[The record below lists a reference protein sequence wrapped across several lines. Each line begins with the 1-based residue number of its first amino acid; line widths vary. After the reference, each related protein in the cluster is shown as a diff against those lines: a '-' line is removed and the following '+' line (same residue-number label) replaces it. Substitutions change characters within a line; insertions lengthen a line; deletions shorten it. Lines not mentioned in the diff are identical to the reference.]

1 MCIVKLGEL
10 FFSLAVVNLLEFQF
24 AFPTNIKDVEHSP
37 LEIEVFP
44 TAFNGLL
51 VTGHG
56 GAAITSK
63 DKLETID
70 EENLKEVSSHLRQ
83 AFVLNSTSAN
93 VLGMDWSKRS
103 GKSEAPSFVDD
114 FGDQPAG
121 DSESF
126 IVVHGAVL
134 DSCPS
139 SHPTKDLQVF
149 RYKRVFLPS
158 ECLHSHVV
166 GQHAKELLEGEMK
179 IIFKWIY
186 CYIFKLF
193 EKTKLF
199 LAVKL
204 FEIWQLVLLQMT
216 KADISMV
223 IKVIDSGFIPV
234 KADLSECS
242 LFSVSVESTVGLV
255 GKDTRLKLEDLE
267 AVARKAEIQG
277 CEVCSA
283 ENKLQFFFPDILALH
298 FFSYYA
304 HLNGA
309 TFVQ

>member
-126 IVVHGAVL
+126 IVVHGAEGIPSIGMSPFSC
-134 DSCPS
+134 DSTLTATKFSRMES
-139 SHPTKDLQVF
+139 SCF
-149 RYKRVFLPS
+149 S
-158 ECLHSHVV
+158 
-166 GQHAKELLEGEMK
+166 
-179 IIFKWIY
+179 
-186 CYIFKLF
+186 
-193 EKTKLF
+193 
-199 LAVKL
+199 LAH
-204 FEIWQLVLLQMT
+204 
-216 KADISMV
+216 
-223 IKVIDSGFIPV
+223 
-234 KADLSECS
+234 
-242 LFSVSVESTVGLV
+242 
-255 GKDTRLKLEDLE
+255 KDTRLKLEDLE